1 MVYHWGLENPLSN
14 SHAGSNPVL
23 SYNKLKHN
31 NQNRNKMKDDKK
43 IEQVKE
49 TIEQRLKRLQSL
61 NHLQTKTHKPK
72 TKFNPAK
79 FKEID
84 DEEF

>member
-1 MVYHWGLENPLSN
+1 
-14 SHAGSNPVL
+14 
-23 SYNKLKHN
+23 
-31 NQNRNKMKDDKK
+31 MKDDKK

-49 TIEQRLKRLQSL
+49 TLEQRLKRLQSL